1 MNTTLTERE
10 SEILA
15 LIGECMGAIDIADE
29 LHISI
34 ATVNRHRE
42 NIKAKLGLKNVKEI
56 IHYYLTNIKK

>member
-10 SEILA
+10 SEILT
-15 LIGECMGAIDIADE
+15 LIGECMEAIDIADE

-56 IHYYLTNIKK
+56 IHYYLTQVKQ